1 MTFSR
6 QKPTFFIRPPPP
18 PATASALC
26 EKGQTHNLQDSSES
40 RTTGDS
46 SSTGLGAHP
55 SLLHVRA
62 ITAMGCFFRASYIF
76 FGVES
81 ERLIWRTA
89 IFGVFPYAPPHFDAT
104 YVMPAIAATRC
115 RVAAVRGRR
124 GSQRNCSL
132 KSRPSLTCGNSSNVA
147 ISNTNSQ
154 IFG

>member
-18 PATASALC
+18 PATLALYARRERPITC
-26 EKGQTHNLQDSSES
+26 RIVRKPA
-40 RTTGDS
+40 RPAAPP
-46 SSTGLGAHP
+46 STGLGAHP

-76 FGVES
+76 CGVES

-104 YVMPAIAATRC
+104 YVMPAIAATRR
-115 RVAAVRGRR
+115 RVAAVRGRG

-147 ISNTNSQ
+147 ISNTNTQ